1 MRIDKVLTCTL
12 LAVSLLI
19 TGCVST
25 SIQTDWKDPAFRG
38 SFKKVLVICNVQ
50 DPTVR
55 AALEEELATQFTNRG
70 IKAVQS
76 TALFESLRDTNR
88 EMVKRKVSEID
99 ADGVLLIRP
108 VDHKINVQDTYDWWD
123 AYNDAPATTLTA
135 ETYRVKASL
144 FEAVKGKV
152 VWQALSDTIIGGAWM
167 ETVKEFARVVG
178 NKLIERGLI

>member
-1 MRIDKVLTCTL
+1 MRICKVLTGTL
-12 LAVSLLI
+12 LTVSLLI

-25 SIQTDWKDPAFRG
+25 SIQTDWKDPAFRR
-38 SFKKVLVICNVQ
+38 SFKKVLVICNVN

-55 AALEEELATQFTNRG
+55 TTLEEDLAAQFTSRG
-70 IKAVQS
+70 IEAVQS
-76 TALFESLRDTNR
+76 NTLFESLRDTNG

-108 VDHKINVQDTYDWWD
+108 VDHKITVQDNYDWWD
-123 AYNDAPATTLTA
+123 AYNYAPTTPLTA

-152 VWQALSDTIIGGAWM
+152 VWQALSDTIIGGSWLK
-167 ETVKEFARVVG
+167 TVKEFARVVG
-178 NKLIERGLI
+178 AKLIERGLI